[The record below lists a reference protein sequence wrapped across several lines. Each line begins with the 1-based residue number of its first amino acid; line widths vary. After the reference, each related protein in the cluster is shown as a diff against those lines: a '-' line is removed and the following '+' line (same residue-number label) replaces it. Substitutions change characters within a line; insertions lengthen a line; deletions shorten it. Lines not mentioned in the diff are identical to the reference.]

1 MHQRASLS
9 IDGIQWY
16 MKHNETHETK
26 WYMSYNELSI
36 LDVVGDVLV
45 GI

>member
-1 MHQRASLS
+1 MV
-9 IDGIQWY
+9 Y
-16 MKHNETHETK
+16 ETHETK

-36 LDVVGDVLV
+36 LDVVGNVLV

>member
-1 MHQRASLS
+1 MV
-9 IDGIQWY
+9 Y
-16 MKHNETHETK
+16 ETQETK